1 MRAESSVT
9 RWVDYFA
16 INGHLKQRKIAH
28 LHKIYAKVQ
37 IFTNCYINS
46 QKIAKDLVNF
56 AEVVKFHQI
65 WSHWL
70 KDFKRFKNSISQL
83 KNTNSYC

>member
-28 LHKIYAKVQ
+28 LHKIYTKVQ
-37 IFTNCYINS
+37 IFTNYYINS

-56 AEVVKFHQI
+56 AEVVKFCR
-65 WSHWL
+65 SGE
-70 KDFKRFKNSISQL
+70 ISPNLVTLAERLQ
-83 KNTNSYC
+83 KV